1 MYYASFGILSLILHI
16 IIHKDTLILKKDA
29 ETPIAMVRYRGFL
42 LMVMFYY
49 VVDISWGFLY
59 DLRED
64 SVVPVYAST
73 WLYFLAMATTVLLW
87 TRYVRTYL
95 GTQTTI
101 QRIMRIAGWV
111 IYGYIVLHLFINF
124 FNPIIFRFTEDHT
137 YEPET
142 GRYILLVFQ
151 VVLYL
156 LTFVYTFISAA
167 RTKDG
172 SKKLHNRA
180 VGMTGIVMAIFI
192 VLQTIDPFMPYYA
205 IGCLIG
211 TCIIHTFVVQDEKRE
226 KEVYN
231 QIAGSLAE
239 DYEAIYYISI
249 ESGKYREFSKSDEY
263 DSMKVPMQGDNFYSE
278 TNENVERYV
287 HPDDRDF
294 AHNLYNKDA
303 IRKIMERRKSYS
315 YKYRVIVN
323 GKTKYFRFTMIRAN
337 DANHFILYEKDIQE
351 EVLAEAHRL
360 ERHKHHVT
368 FGQIAESLASNYD
381 AIYYV
386 DSTNGNYVSYMTNNI
401 FGQLEAKM
409 EGEDFFADSLHDAPL
424 LVHKNDKDR
433 VMNIMNLDFFIS
445 ALENKKHYQIE
456 YRLMVNGKSQHTRM
470 NVRKSSDGSHFIVGV
485 ENIEAEVRKEKKH
498 LHALNTEKELA
509 RRDELTGTKNKT
521 AYTELERSVQNSID
535 GGHDCNPF
543 ALVVCDLNNLKQIN
557 DTEGHRAGDEYI
569 QASAKLLCDIF
580 DHSPVFRIGGDEF
593 VVYLHGNDY
602 NNREELFD
610 RLRKQVRQNQAR
622 KSGPVIASG
631 LAEYEPESDQLVSA
645 IFERADNLMYENK
658 QALKAV

>member
-1 MYYASFGILSLILHI
+1 MYYASFGILSLILHF
-16 IIHKDTLILKKDA
+16 IIHKETLTLKRNE
-29 ETPIAMVRYRGFL
+29 ETPLAMIRYRGFL

-87 TRYVRTYL
+87 TRYIRTYL

-101 QRIMRIAGWV
+101 QKIMRIAGWV
-111 IYGYIVLHLFINF
+111 IYGFIVLHLFINF

-192 VLQTIDPFMPYYA
+192 VLQTIDPFLPYYA

-263 DSMKVPMQGDNFYSE
+263 DSMNVPMQGDNFYEE
-278 TNENVERYV
+278 TYDNVERYV

-294 AHNLYNKDA
+294 AHNLYTRDA
-303 IRKIMERRKSYS
+303 IRKIMGRRKSYS
-315 YKYRVIVN
+315 YKYRLIVN
-323 GKTKYFRFTMIRAN
+323 GETKYFRFTMIRA
-337 DANHFILYEKDIQE
+337 DDGRHFILYEKDIQE
-351 EVLAEAHRL
+351 EVLAEAQRL
-360 ERHKHHVT
+360 ERHKYHVT

-386 DSTNGNYVSYMTNNI
+386 DTTNGNYSSYVTSNI
-401 FGQLEAKM
+401 FGQLEVKQ
-409 EGEDFFADSLHDAPL
+409 EGDNFFEESRKNAE
-424 LVHKNDKDR
+424 LVIHKNDRERVISLLDR
-433 VMNIMNLDFFIS
+433 DHFLT
-445 ALENKKHYQIE
+445 ALENRKQYHFE
-456 YRLMVNGKSQHTRM
+456 YRLMVNGRSHYTRLSA
-470 NVRKSSDGSHFIVGV
+470 RKSSDGSHFIIGV
-485 ENIEAEVRKEKKH
+485 ENIDAEVRKEKEH
-498 LHALNTEKELA
+498 LNALNTEKELA
-509 RRDELTGTKNKT
+509 RRDELTGTKNKN
-521 AYTELERSVQNSID
+521 AYTELERSIQNDID
-535 GGHDCNPF
+535 GENECEPF
-543 ALVVCDLNNLKQIN
+543 ALVVCDLNNLKRIN

-580 DHSPVFRIGGDEF
+580 AHSPVFRIGGDEF
-593 VVYLHGNDY
+593 VVFLKDKDYLA
-602 NNREELFD
+602 REDLFD

-622 KSGPVIASG
+622 KAGPVIASG
-631 LAEYEPESDQLVSA
+631 LAEYEAGDQLVA
-645 IFERADNLMYENK
+645 AVFERADNRMYEDK
-658 QALKAV
+658 QALKAL